1 MTGWTNE
8 DIATCVKCN
17 ADYASVHD
25 YCPVCSQPQS
35 GKTMYTSIDQVI
47 KDVTSMPSKTRG
59 LATVFKIDEPIVVDI
74 VEQSSRSTD
83 RIIRFTIL
91 GQPIP
96 KARPRLGKRG
106 YAYTPTKTKKY
117 ESLVKEAALLA
128 ISEPFESPVFVS
140 LRFYRKGKVK
150 ADVDNLCK
158 AVLDG
163 MNKTAY
169 TDDKQVRELFADV
182 QYSDK
187 EPRVDVTICSVD
199 DVEISF
205 DFKSF
210 LGFDLE
216 RE

>member
-1 MTGWTNE
+1 MTEWT
-8 DIATCVKCN
+8 DTDVTKCIDCGEHYTSN
-17 ADYASVHD
+17 HD
-25 YCPVCSQPQS
+25 YCTACGYPQDVSSAYKDSTSQTP
-35 GKTMYTSIDQVI
+35 
-47 KDVTSMPSKTRG
+47 KTRG
-59 LATVFKIDEPIVVDI
+59 LATVFKVDEPIAIDI
-74 VEQSSRSTD
+74 VEQSSRSSD

-117 ESLVKEAALLA
+117 EAIVKEAALLA

-169 TDDKQVRELFADV
+169 TDDKLVRELFADV
-182 QYSDK
+182 HYSDK

-199 DVEISF
+199 DVEVSF
-205 DFKSF
+205 DFKEI